1 MFSMQS
7 KGVQVLVV
15 GVGSRVGNSKLQ
27 NIAMGNPQNVM
38 MLTSFDQLAVN
49 LRNLTKGI
57 CQGIC
62 KLILK
67 LLRHVDVSDV
77 LFYLFCIFSFA
88 RCGIDKSKYNVKKH
102 Q

>member
-1 MFSMQS
+1 MQS

-27 NIAMGNPQNVM
+27 NIAMGKTTKCDDAD
-38 MLTSFDQLAVN
+38 LFRSTCGKLEKSDQRHMSRYL
-49 LRNLTKGI
+49 
-57 CQGIC
+57 C

-67 LLRHVDVSDV
+67 LLHHVDVSDF
-77 LFYLFCIFSFA
+77 LFYLFCIFSLP
-88 RCGIDKSKYNVKKH
+88 RCGIEKSKYNVKKH